1 MHVVRETDQKPDCI
15 VLTGNGKREFDVLEA
30 LGEKYDG
37 RKVLWF
43 PKTPLAYLKMK
54 RMTKGFCKFLVL
66 YDREYFKNFNEDKMY
81 LEREVQVRIVEI
93 IDLIENK
100 EIINDKEITG
110 RAFKVKGKF
119 GSRDIEVFVSIQGD
133 EKNINEE
140 ISKLIKLK
148 FGEEVEPDDKKIRK
162 FLKERD

>member
-1 MHVVRETDQKPDCI
+1 MMEHDQ
-15 VLTGNGKREFDVLEA
+15 
-30 LGEKYDG
+30 
-37 RKVLWF
+37 
-43 PKTPLAYLKMK
+43 
-54 RMTKGFCKFLVL
+54 
-66 YDREYFKNFNEDKMY
+66 NFNEDKMY

-100 EIINDKEITG
+100 EIINDKEITD

-148 FGEEVEPDDKKIRK
+148 FGEEVEPDDYSSTFPGCQI
-162 FLKERD
+162 LL